1 MILQL
6 NEKVDVVVICKES
19 FLPYKIK
26 WKNKV
31 YQNLKLGYHHKTKIG
46 NIIHHIFSVATD
58 SLALRLNFDT
68 DNLSW
73 TLEEISDGFA
83 N

>member
-6 NEKVDVVVICKES
+6 TERVHVIAICKEY

-26 WKNKV
+26 WRNREYKISKI
-31 YQNLKLGYHHKTKIG
+31 GYHHRLRVG
-46 NIIHHIFSVATD
+46 NVIHHIFSVATS
-58 SLALRLNFDT
+58 SLAFRLNFDT
-68 DNLSW
+68 ENLSW
-73 TLEEISDGFA
+73 TLEEVSDGFA